1 MPGSASDTLKR
12 RPSRAPQKCNC
23 KKSVDLMQLHYTRG
37 RPGLQFGERYT
48 VPVILYGRK
57 DHFLRLNTVWQIDT
71 GAKAPHFITATPERK
86 K

>member
-1 MPGSASDTLKR
+1 
-12 RPSRAPQKCNC
+12 
-23 KKSVDLMQLHYTRG
+23 MQLHYTRE

-57 DHFLRLNTVWQIDT
+57 DRFLRLNTVWQIDT
-71 GAKAPHFITATPERK
+71 GAKALHFITATPERK